1 MVLRLG
7 KFSGITEPGLHFKIP
22 FGVDRVFKVAVQRQL
37 KQEFGFRTT
46 AIGVRSRAERV
57 PSEADML
64 TGDLNAAVVEWV
76 VQYRVV
82 DAKAFLFNVRTSK
95 RPSAT

>member
-7 KFSGITEPGLHFKIP
+7 KFSDISEPGLHFKIP

-46 AIGVRSRAERV
+46 AVNVRSRVERV
-57 PSEADML
+57 SQRSQTCLPATSTPRWWSGL
-64 TGDLNAAVVEWV
+64 SNTG
-76 VQYRVV
+76 
-82 DAKAFLFNVRTSK
+82 
-95 RPSAT
+95 